1 MRLPKISQLTE
12 DQKRVYLYA
21 PSDKH
26 ILVHG
31 PPGTGKTLIACFRAL
46 ELQKRNVP
54 VVLCMYNRVL
64 SKYAAN
70 VGDGKPMPVK
80 TAFVW
85 FLEWWQGSGLPVHP
99 KAVGNIVI
107 QAPFDQNADVKD
119 AGARWNPS
127 EWRPWGRG
135 RGAWV
140 IDAEKYLANP
150 QLFADWRIWHRPPM
164 VEGEQ
169 FQFDW
174 DEVAKHIFKH
184 QAAIPDQMLDLGTLL
199 LDEGQDFSL
208 GFYNVLRQ
216 ISILSADPER
226 KVTHRLRCFV
236 LADENQQLT
245 AQNSTLTQIA
255 DTLRIDDGNK
265 YTLLDN
271 FRNSKEIAE
280 LARRFFA
287 DVGVLPKLPKRST
300 TTPIYSCVKDHAA
313 VVDRIKIWLTNNH
326 LKEVGVLTFSDTTR
340 NSLTESLK
348 KTLGEMRGRDI
359 TVQTYSSK
367 SQSENKAKDL
377 MFDTPDVVTVLNL
390 QSCKG
395 LEFDAVF
402 IVDLHEAQIGLYGVD
417 RFKMQ
422 MFVAVSRARDWVS
435 LIDSGSRAGVGKYF
449 EVLPDEEFL
458 ERDSDTHTESGK
470 KHPVR
475 LTEVKAPTLPIP
487 PKIAQRRQEKSE
499 SGATSEADLIKL
511 TNTPSLSTRD
521 QRSKGGAFWV
531 DGGDELAARLQP
543 LGFVYSAKRNG
554 WWRK

>member
-46 ELQKRNVP
+46 ELQKRKVP
-54 VVLCMYNRVL
+54 VVLCMFNRVL

-70 VGDGKPMPVK
+70 VGDEEAMPVK
-80 TAFVW
+80 TALVW
-85 FLEWWQGSGLPVHP
+85 FLEWWQGSRLPVHP

-107 QAPFDQNADVKD
+107 QAQFDQNADLKE
-119 AGARWNPS
+119 AGARWDPS
-127 EWRPWGRG
+127 EWRPWSRG

-140 IDAEKYLANP
+140 IDSEKYLANP
-150 QLFADWRIWHRPPM
+150 QLFANWRLWHRPPT
-164 VEGEQ
+164 VEGDPY
-169 FQFDW
+169 QFDW
-174 DEVAKHIFKH
+174 DEIASHIFKH
-184 QAAIPDQMLDLGTLL
+184 EAVIPDPMLSLGTLL

-208 GFYNVLRQ
+208 GFYKTLRQ
-216 ISILSADPER
+216 ISIMSAEPER

-245 AQNSTLTQIA
+245 TQNSTLEQIA
-255 DTLRIDDGNK
+255 ETLRVSDDNK
-265 YTLLDN
+265 YVLLDN

-313 VVDRIKIWLTNNH
+313 VIDRIKIWLINNPH
-326 LKEVGVLTFSDTTR
+326 KEVGVLTFSDTTR
-340 NSLTESLK
+340 NSLTNTLK
-348 KTLGEMRGRDI
+348 KTLEEIRGRDI
-359 TVQTYSSK
+359 IVQTYSSK
-367 SQSENKAKDL
+367 SHIENKAKDL
-377 MFDTPDVVTVLNL
+377 VFDTSDVVTVLNV

-402 IVDLHEAQIGLYGVD
+402 IVDLHEAQIGLYGED

-435 LIDSGSRAGVGKYF
+435 LIDSGSRAGVGKYV
-449 EVLPDEEFL
+449 EVLPEEEFL
-458 ERDSDTHTESGK
+458 ERENDAYVKKAKQESARPMTDK
-470 KHPVR
+470 
-475 LTEVKAPTLPIP
+475 TPTLSIP
-487 PKIAQRRQEKSE
+487 PKIAQLRPEKSE
-499 SGATSEADLIKL
+499 HGLASEADLIKL
-511 TNTPSLSTRD
+511 TNTPSLITRD

-531 DGGDELAARLQP
+531 NGGDELAARLQP